1 MQAHPVV
8 YVNKNVDALELQRS
22 QKAVNITLPTVK
34 LNDALWLLCILWHWK
49 TAASGRQDGFIELLG
64 NPRIKRHTV
73 SEEAGPSNRTM
84 IPSLTRLSLLG
95 CRRSP

>member
-1 MQAHPVV
+1 MKAHPVV

-22 QKAVNITLPTVK
+22 QKKAVNITLPTVK

-49 TAASGRQDGFIELLG
+49 TAASGRQDGFIEFSG

-73 SEEAGPSNRTM
+73 REEAGA
-84 IPSLTRLSLLG
+84 SLDLPTG
-95 CRRSP
+95 Q